1 MLFTTKESIYPL
13 LLVDTHAVFWKDTT
27 LNREKP
33 KTEIIKHMINN
44 KGFLDQ
50 EVEDMYFKQF
60 A

>member
-33 KTEIIKHMINN
+33 KTENLKHMINS
-44 KGFLDQ
+44 KVFMDQ
-50 EVEDMYFKQF
+50 
-60 A
+60 